1 MIFNSTIAS
10 LTEDELSILFLI
22 CDKFLAPLNI
32 ETKIDFIKM
41 LKINV
46 ICNIIDILKP
56 QAQEQYHEI
65 FDSLKKK
72 LTE

>member
-1 MIFNSTIAS
+1 MIYNSTIAS
-10 LTEDELSILFLI
+10 LTEEELSILFLI

-32 ETKIDFIKM
+32 ETKIDFVRM
-41 LKINV
+41 LRVNV
-46 ICNIIDILKP
+46 ICNILDVLKP
-56 QAQEQYHEI
+56 QSLEQFHEV